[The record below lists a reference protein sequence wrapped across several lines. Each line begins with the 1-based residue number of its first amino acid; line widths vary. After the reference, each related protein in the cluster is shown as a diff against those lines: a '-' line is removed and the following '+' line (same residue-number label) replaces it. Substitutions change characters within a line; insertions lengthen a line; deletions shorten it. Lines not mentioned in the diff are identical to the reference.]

1 MPESYD
7 ELMGK
12 VLLIGLSYYSHD
24 GEFIGDKQLYG
35 RVTESNESCITIAQA
50 NGEKFS
56 IPPDLSA
63 IEIAAPGDYTLRST
77 NEVVRNPDY
86 LASYSVTLPE

>member
-7 ELMGK
+7 ELIGK

-24 GEFIGDKQLYG
+24 GEFIEDKQLYG
-35 RVTESNESCITIAQA
+35 RVTESNESGITIMQA
-50 NGEKFS
+50 YGEEFS

-63 IEIAAPGDYTLRST
+63 IEKAALGDYTLRST
-77 NEVVRNPDY
+77 NEVVKNPDY
-86 LASYSVTLPE
+86 LARYNVTLPE